1 MKADLHVHST
11 ASDGSLS
18 PSALVAMA
26 LERGLDVLAIADHD
40 SVEGLTE
47 ALEAA
52 RGSALRIVPAVELSA
67 SHGGHD
73 VHLLAY
79 FIDHTDPRLLT
90 HLADLRLTRLHRAE
104 AMVTSLRA
112 AGYDVT
118 LDTVLDLSHGGA
130 VGRSHVAAALVGAG
144 HAESVADAFRRLIG
158 RGRPF
163 YVSKDARAPA
173 DVIATIADVG
183 GLAVI
188 AHPGVTRVDAL
199 LPKLVTA
206 GLRGI
211 EAFHADHSL
220 EQSSHYAAIARRSGL
235 LVTGGSDYHGPGGPN
250 PELGSVEVPSQDV
263 EALLAA
269 GSGRS

>member
-18 PSALVAMA
+18 PSALVALA
-26 LERGLDVLAIADHD
+26 LERGLDALAIADHD
-40 SVEGLTE
+40 SVEGLSE

-52 RGSALRIVPAVELSA
+52 RGSALTIVPAVELSA

-73 VHLLAY
+73 VHVLAY
-79 FIDHTDPRLLT
+79 FLDHTDPRLLD
-90 HLADLRLTRLHRAE
+90 HLADLRLSRLRRAE
-104 AMVTSLRA
+104 AMVAALRA

-118 LDTVLDLSHGGA
+118 VDTVLELSCGGA
-130 VGRSHVAAALVGAG
+130 VGRSHIAAALVSAG
-144 HAESVADAFRRLIG
+144 HAESVSDAFRRLIG

-163 YVSKDARAPA
+163 YVRKDARPPG
-173 DVIATIADVG
+173 DVIATIAQAG

-188 AHPGVTRVDAL
+188 AHPGVTRVDSL
-199 LPKLVTA
+199 LPGLVAA

-211 EAFHADHSL
+211 EAFHGDHSP
-220 EQSSHYAAIARRSGL
+220 QQRSHYAAIARRGGL

-250 PELGSVEVPSQDV
+250 PELGSVDVPSEAV

-269 GSGRS
+269 GSGRH